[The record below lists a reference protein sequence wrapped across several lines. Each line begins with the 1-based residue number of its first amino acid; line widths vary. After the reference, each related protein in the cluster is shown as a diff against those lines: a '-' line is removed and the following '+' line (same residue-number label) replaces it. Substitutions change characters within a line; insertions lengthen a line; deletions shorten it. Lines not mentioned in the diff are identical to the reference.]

1 MPQFHP
7 TEKERILQQ
16 LIDHGRALFVR
27 QGLKK
32 TSLEQLTQAIGVAKS
47 TFYAF
52 YNSKEE
58 LYLQLLE
65 LEAIAM
71 EKQVWE
77 EVAKAADTRDAL
89 KAYLNAMV
97 NELERNPLT
106 KRLIEQPE
114 EMEMIARKVT
124 PEFVQR
130 KLERNVKPLIEYIM
144 EQQKQGLMLDA
155 DPAVISG
162 VLRAS
167 MLLVVHR
174 KDFDEDIFP
183 QIREILF
190 HAVAGTLA
198 K

>member
-114 EMEMIARKVT
+114 EMEMISRKVT